1 MLNFFRRQH
10 SRLKWIW
17 IVVIFIFSV
26 TLVTLYI
33 PVTEVTHINLSSNVA
48 SVGDEIITAREF
60 QNVYH
65 GYVDQL
71 GSEMTPELLEALGYH
86 DSILNAII
94 DEYVMIAEA
103 KRLGLEVSARE
114 LRQAI
119 LENPTFQ
126 DQGAFIGMELYRQ
139 LIEQNGMTVAEFE
152 DSLKNQLLV
161 QKMYE
166 FLTAPMALTD
176 HEVEKEYRYSNET
189 AVIEYFIIDGPAVAG
204 QIELTDEELRA
215 YFEENSAQY
224 TEPERRQASL
234 VFINTTAV
242 SDELEVPE
250 DELREYY
257 NERISDYQIEPRV
270 TAQHILFR
278 TQGLGPEEVAEIRE
292 TAVTALERARV
303 GEDFGDLAREF
314 SEDASASAGGDLG
327 SFGPGQMVPAFEA
340 AAFALE
346 TGGISDLVETDF
358 GIHIIKV
365 NDKQEGRTLPFENVE
380 ASIDSAVRFERAE
393 EVAAARAQAIAVEL
407 VENDDVQAVADEYG
421 ATVRETGLMARGD
434 VFNGLSDTAALE
446 SMIFSLGLNETGTAV
461 EVANG
466 HVIPIVT
473 RIEDSRPS
481 TFEEAADDVEVDL
494 RTERAAE
501 RAEELTAEVERI
513 IADGGT
519 LAQAAEAAGLTV
531 QTSDPVTREGSIPGF
546 GSTAEMDPQIFGADV
561 GVPAD
566 PVSVSGRTIAF
577 QVIEREAV
585 DAETMT
591 ALLPELRS
599 QLLDLRKNQFFS
611 AYSVDARTR
620 MERDGEIRVNQGV
633 LARAAEAAVIGH
645 NH

>member
-10 SRLKWIW
+10 SRLKWVW

-33 PVTEVTHINLSSNVA
+33 PVTEVTHINVSSNVA
-48 SVGDEIITAREF
+48 TVGGEVITAREF

-114 LRQAI
+114 LQQAI

-126 DQGAFIGMELYRQ
+126 DGGAFIGMDLYRR
-139 LIEQNGMTVAEFE
+139 LIEQNGMTVVQFE
-152 DSLKNQLLV
+152 DGLKNQLLV
-161 QKMYE
+161 QKMYA

-189 AVIEYFIIDGPAVAG
+189 AVIEYFIIDGPAVAD
-204 QIELTDEELRA
+204 QIELTDEGLRA
-215 YFEENSAQY
+215 YFEENSSRY
-224 TEPERRQASL
+224 TEPERRQANL
-234 VFINTTAV
+234 VFIDTTAV

-257 NERISDYQIEPRV
+257 NERITDYQIEPRV

-278 TQGLGPEEVAEIRE
+278 TQGRPPEEVEDVRE
-292 TAVTALERARV
+292 TAATVLERAQA
-303 GEDFGDLAREF
+303 GEDFSELAREF
-314 SEDASASAGGDLG
+314 SEDASANAGGDLG

-346 TGGISDLVETDF
+346 TGGISGLVETDF

-365 NDKQEGRTLPFENVE
+365 NDKQDGRTLAFEDVR
-380 ASIDSAVRFERAE
+380 ASIDSAVRFDRAE
-393 EVAAARAQAIAVEL
+393 EVAAARAQAVAVEL
-407 VENDDVQAVADEYG
+407 VENGDSQAVAEEYG
-421 ATVRETGLMARGD
+421 ATVRETELMARGD

-446 SMIFSLGLNETGTAV
+446 SMIFSLDLNETGTAV
-461 EVANG
+461 AVANG

-473 RIEDSRPS
+473 RIEESRPS

-494 RTERAAE
+494 RTERASE
-501 RAEELTAEVERI
+501 RADELTVEVERI
-513 IADGGT
+513 LADGGT
-519 LAQAAEAAGLTV
+519 LAEAAGAASLTIM
-531 QTSDPVTREGSIPGF
+531 TSDPVTREGSIPGF
-546 GSTAEMDPQIFGADV
+546 GPTPEMDPQIFSAEI

-577 QVIEREAV
+577 QVIERDDV
-585 DAETMT
+585 DAEAMT
-591 ALLPELRS
+591 ALLPELRT
-599 QLLDLRKNQFFS
+599 QLLDLRKSQFFS
-611 AYSVDARTR
+611 AYSIDARTR